1 VHSCDMKIRKMCDMM
16 DMLPNIPQT
25 PYALAMPDEYRSN
38 DAIDSYRRYYTMDK
52 ARFAKWEKGREAPY
66 WWNKEKSNG

>member
-1 VHSCDMKIRKMCDMM
+1 
-16 DMLPNIPQT
+16 
-25 PYALAMPDEYRSN
+25 
-38 DAIDSYRRYYTMDK
+38 MDK